1 MNKRRKISIRN
12 HSRAGKKLSNA
23 ALANYLVSLADV
35 NDLPDTGNPILASAL
50 RSLARAVRQKSI
62 RIEDPASTI
71 APKET
76 TRRSPQLT
84 KQIKK
89 PRPLNNRSG
98 SENLSKLAANQIR
111 DFINDESKTKED
123 LLQLASS
130 RFSMP
135 LSQLRR
141 STVAEVKQAILSA
154 LLHENSMDILSQE
167 AEREGKARSS

>member
-12 HSRAGKKLSNA
+12 YSRAGKKLSNA

-62 RIEDPASTI
+62 RIEDSASPI
-71 APKET
+71 VQKE

-89 PRPLNNRSG
+89 SRPLNDRSG
-98 SENLSKLAANQIR
+98 SENLSKLTANQIR

-123 LLQLASS
+123 LLRLASS

>member
-1 MNKRRKISIRN
+1 MNKSRKISIRT

-23 ALANYLVSLADV
+23 ALANYLVSLADA

-62 RIEDPASTI
+62 RIEDPASPI
-71 APKET
+71 APKEI
-76 TRRSPQLT
+76 RRSPQLT

-89 PRPLNNRSG
+89 PRPLKDRPD
-98 SENLSKLAANQIR
+98 SENLSKLTAKQIR

-123 LLQLASS
+123 LLRLASS

-135 LSQLRR
+135 ISQLRR

>member
-1 MNKRRKISIRN
+1 MNNRRKISIRT

-62 RIEDPASTI
+62 RIEDPASPI
-71 APKET
+71 APKEN
-76 TRRSPQLT
+76 RRSPRLA
-84 KQIKK
+84 KQAKK
-89 PRPLNNRSG
+89 PKPLKDRSD
-98 SENLSKLAANQIR
+98 SENLSKLTTKQIR

-123 LLQLASS
+123 LLRLASS

-141 STVAEVKQAILSA
+141 STIAEVKQAILSA

>member
-1 MNKRRKISIRN
+1 MNNRRKISIR
-12 HSRAGKKLSNA
+12 SRASKKLSNV

-35 NDLPDTGNPILASAL
+35 NDLPDTGNPVLASAL

-62 RIEDPASTI
+62 RIEDPASPI
-71 APKET
+71 APKEN
-76 TRRSPQLT
+76 RRTPQLT
-84 KQIKK
+84 KQTKK
-89 PRPLNNRSG
+89 TKPLKDRSD
-98 SENLSKLAANQIR
+98 SENLSKLTSKQIR
-111 DFINDESKTKED
+111 DFINDESKTKEE
-123 LLQLASS
+123 LLRLASS

-141 STVAEVKQAILSA
+141 STIAEVKQAILSA